1 MQMINILIAED
12 DTSHCLLYSIVL
24 EKAGYHTFCAND
36 GQEAWDTLDREHI
49 DLVITD
55 IMMPV
60 MDGYEFVRLLR
71 RTNPVIPIL
80 MITAKN
86 DFPSKS
92 LGFSVGTDDY
102 MTKPVDLDEMVLRV
116 RALLRRSHIFAE
128 RSIHIGNTTLS
139 YDSLTVETAGE
150 TITLPQKEFFLLYK
164 FLSYPDKIFTR
175 LQLMDEIWGR
185 DSNSDAQTIDVHVN
199 RLRRRFPDNPDFE
212 IITVRGLGYKGVV
225 KR

>member
-1 MQMINILIAED
+1 
-12 DTSHCLLYSIVL
+12 
-24 EKAGYHTFCAND
+24 
-36 GQEAWDTLDREHI
+36 
-49 DLVITD
+49 
-55 IMMPV
+55 

-128 RSIHIGNTTLS
+128 RSLHIGNTTLS

>member
-1 MQMINILIAED
+1 MNLMI
-12 DTSHCLLYSIVL
+12 
-24 EKAGYHTFCAND
+24 
-36 GQEAWDTLDREHI
+36 I
-49 DLVITD
+49 DV
-55 IMMPV
+55 MMPGL
-60 MDGYEFVRLLR
+60 DGIRTTLKVRE
-71 RTNPVIPIL
+71 TSSIPIIIL
-80 MITAKN
+80 SAKSE
-86 DFPSKS
+86 DTDKI
-92 LGFSVGTDDY
+92 LGLNIDADDY